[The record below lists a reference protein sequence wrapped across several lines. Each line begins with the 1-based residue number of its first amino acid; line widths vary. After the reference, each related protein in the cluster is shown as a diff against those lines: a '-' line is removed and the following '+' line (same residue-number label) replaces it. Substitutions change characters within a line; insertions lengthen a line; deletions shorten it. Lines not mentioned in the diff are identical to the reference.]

1 MKIAGWFRF
10 WQVRAIVGIGVCVPF
25 LLWYFGSMNC
35 AVEDCFGLR
44 RYSTALGLLP
54 PVLTLGFIFL
64 PLTFFWEEHIAPRLK
79 PDEETK
85 WPDGPD
91 A

>member
-1 MKIAGWFRF
+1 MKIVGWFRF
-10 WQVRAIVGIGVCVPF
+10 WQVRAIVGICVCVPF
-25 LLWYFGSMNC
+25 LLWYFGSMDC
-35 AVEDCFGLR
+35 AVEHCFGLR
-44 RYSTALGLLP
+44 RYRVMLGLLAP
-54 PVLTLGFIFL
+54 AFTLGFIFL

-79 PDEETK
+79 SEDKTK